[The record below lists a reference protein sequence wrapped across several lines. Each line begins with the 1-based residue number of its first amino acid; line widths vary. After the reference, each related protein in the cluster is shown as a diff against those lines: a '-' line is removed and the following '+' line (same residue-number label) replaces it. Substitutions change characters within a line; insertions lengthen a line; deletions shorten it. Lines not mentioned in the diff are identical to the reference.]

1 MSVMASILGWLVHSL
16 FINYVG
22 IPDSY
27 VPGSYSTMS
36 LDLSIQKLDP
46 LYQLAYSVTYF
57 VGYSGVPSLLH

>member
-16 FINYVG
+16 SINYVG

-36 LDLSIQKLDP
+36 LDLSIQILDP
-46 LYQLAYSVTYF
+46 LYQLTYSVTYC
-57 VGYSGVPSLLH
+57 VGYSGVPSLLY